1 MKQHSQSPRSIA
13 RMVGLGCL
21 LAGASASLN
30 GALLVSES
38 FDYGSTTATSKK
50 LIAANDHDGG
60 TGWAGEWVAVSG
72 GIRLETPSPITQNY
86 PSLTTLAATGSRI
99 NDAYGGS
106 SRREFVSSLPDT
118 SYFSCLINWSGGTMS
133 VGIGD
138 GANSRWL
145 PLTVASDGK
154 LRVDGYQ
161 NSSTDFVQLITG
173 VDYMVVSRRTSAGS
187 NRTLVTS
194 VFTVDSNGAFLTEPT
209 TWDMTTT
216 VTSGVA
222 MARLDAVAGGGSA
235 KIIDEIRIGESYA
248 EVVGLEA
255 GDVFATE
262 KFDYTP
268 GGALTG
274 ASYNGGT
281 GWGAAWASSGLALRG
296 SDDSLWYGSSQA
308 FIADGTTMVDQS
320 GTGANL
326 ASTRTLASSV
336 SLGSNDLYYAM
347 LVRSIGAPKGRFVL
361 YAGGSAK
368 AVVGFVD
375 LDGDPENSE
384 LFVSASLDGYPTD
397 INAANVTADA
407 LVDGTNYLLVMKRT
421 GTEVSASLLAGD
433 GSTPIE
439 PTVWDV
445 TDTGN
450 TGASIDSLKLAVNNG
465 ILRIDEISMAS
476 TFGSA
481 IANLTT
487 SVPVGADPFDAF
499 ADPNFISNGD
509 FTQATSSGPGL
520 NGTQYRVAGSDG
532 DYPAYDGFPYA
543 DVTGWTHY
551 SDDPNL
557 LATYT
562 DDGEVLD
569 GTDKLSCN
577 VNTATGQIALNSSD
591 EYLNGMSQPDILNG
605 ASINPNQTYKL
616 VVDVRQNSGKD
627 HSLTTFRTLL
637 TVGTDVTDDTSSV
650 VGSLLEVNPTTTLP
664 TEEGTPYILE
674 ISGADLLMAQGSG
687 QVNVIFDSYNTDTTT
702 GFPAG
707 PVDVLDPE
715 EMSQVFIRNIELTF
729 DVVAGDMNKD
739 GVVDAADVALA
750 QLYLDGDGG
759 VDAATRQANR
769 ITLGDTAAEAL
780 DYLNLTDFD
789 LDGDDTFDSV
799 DVAAISTLAAGNPV
813 IESAGFN
820 GSNEYEVHISGL
832 AVGTDYFL
840 MKDIDLG
847 NAPVFD
853 IPADSVTATFNDA
866 TLIDDS
872 VPGNQA
878 FYQITD

>member
-1 MKQHSQSPRSIA
+1 
-13 RMVGLGCL
+13 MVGLGCL
-21 LAGASASLN
+21 LAGASAALN

-38 FDYGSTTATSKK
+38 FDYGPTTDITKK
-50 LIAANDHDGG
+50 LTAANDHNSG
-60 TGWAGEWVAVSG
+60 TGWADEWVAVSG
-72 GIRLETPSPITQNY
+72 GIRLETPGPITQNY
-86 PSLTTLAATGSRI
+86 PPLTTLAATGSRI
-99 NDAYGGS
+99 NDAFGGS
-106 SRREFVSSLPDT
+106 SRREFVSALPDT
-118 SYFSCLINWSGGTMS
+118 SYFSCLINWSGGTMR

-154 LRVDGYQ
+154 LRVDGY
-161 NSSTDFVQLITG
+161 NNLSTEYVELSPG
-173 VDYMVVSRRTSAGS
+173 VDYMVVSRRTSSGS
-187 NRTLVTS
+187 DRTLVTS
-194 VFTVDSNGAFLTEPT
+194 VFAVDTPGAFLTEPT
-209 TWDMTTT
+209 SWDMTTS
-216 VTSGVA
+216 VTSGVQ
-222 MARLDAVAGGGSA
+222 MARLDVVAGGSGA

-268 GGALTG
+268 GGSLTG
-274 ASYNGGT
+274 DNGGT
-281 GWGAAWASSGLALRG
+281 GWDSAWTGGNGLTLRG
-296 SDDSLWYGSSQA
+296 SDDSLWYGSAPA
-308 FIADGTTMVDQS
+308 FIADGTTMIDQS
-320 GTGANL
+320 GTGANK
-326 ASTRTLASSV
+326 ASTRTLATPV
-336 SLGSNDLYYAM
+336 DLGSNDLYYAM
-347 LVRSIGAPKGRFVL
+347 LVRAIGAPKGRFVL
-361 YAGGSAK
+361 YAGSSPK

-375 LDGDPENSE
+375 VD
-384 LFVSASLDGYPTD
+384 T
-397 INAANVTADA
+397 
-407 LVDGTNYLLVMKRT
+407 DGTSDLYVSTSSDETVLPSSSTGDNISANALGGVNYLLVLKRT
-421 GTEVSASLLAGD
+421 GAEVSASLLAGD

-445 TDTGN
+445 TDPGL
-450 TGASIDSLKLAVNNG
+450 TGASIDSLKLVVNNG
-465 ILRIDEISMAS
+465 TLRIDEISMAS

-487 SVPVGADPFDAF
+487 AVPVGADPFDAI

-520 NGTQYRVAGSDG
+520 NGTQYRVADSDG

-551 SDDPNL
+551 SDDPYNL
-557 LATYT
+557 ASYT
-562 DDGEVLD
+562 GPGDVLD
-569 GTDKLSCN
+569 GTDKLSCT

-591 EYLNGMSQPDILNG
+591 EYLNGMSQADILNG

-650 VGSLLEVNPTTTLP
+650 VGSLLEVNPTTSLP
-664 TEEGTPYILE
+664 TAEGTPYTLE

-702 GFPAG
+702 GFPLG
-707 PVDVLDPE
+707 PIVVLDPE

-729 DVVAGDMNKD
+729 DVVAGDVNKD
-739 GVVDAADVALA
+739 GVVDGDDVALA

-769 ITLGDTAAEAL
+769 IALGDTAAEAL

-799 DVAAISTLAAGNPV
+799 DVAAVSTLAAGNPV

-820 GSNEYEVHISGL
+820 DANEYEVHISGL
-832 AVGTDYFL
+832 AVGTQYSL
-840 MKDIDLG
+840 VKDIDLG

-853 IPADSVTATFNDA
+853 ITADSVTATFNDA
-866 TLIDDS
+866 ILIDDS
-872 VPGNQA
+872 EPGNQA
-878 FYQITD
+878 FYQVTD

>member
-1 MKQHSQSPRSIA
+1 MKQYSQNPRSIA

-21 LAGASASLN
+21 LAGASAALN

-99 NDAYGGS
+99 NDAFGGS
-106 SRREFVSSLPDT
+106 SRREFVSSLPGT

-138 GANSRWL
+138 GANSRWV

-161 NSSTDFVQLITG
+161 NLSTEFVQLSAG

-194 VFTVDSNGAFLTEPT
+194 VFEVNSPGAFLTEPT

-235 KIIDEIRIGESYA
+235 NIIDEIRIGESYA

-268 GGALTG
+268 GGSLTG
-274 ASYNGGT
+274 DNGGT
-281 GWGAAWASSGLALRG
+281 GWDSAWTGGTGLTLRG
-296 SDDSLWYGSSQA
+296 SNDSLWYGSSPA
-308 FIADGTTMVDQS
+308 FIADGTTMIDQS
-320 GTGANL
+320 GTGANK

-336 SLGSNDLYYAM
+336 NLGSNDLYYAM

-361 YAGGSAK
+361 SAGGSAK

-375 LDGDPENSE
+375 LDGDPDNSE
-384 LFVSASLDGYPTD
+384 LFVSASSESSPTD

-407 LVDGTNYLLVMKRT
+407 LVSGTNYLLVMKRT

-439 PTVWDV
+439 PTVWDL
-445 TDTGN
+445 TETGA
-450 TGASIDSLKLAVNNG
+450 TGASVDALKLVVNNG
-465 ILRIDEISMAS
+465 TLRIDEISMAS

-509 FTQATSSGPGL
+509 FTQAANETVAGKA
-520 NGTQYRVAGSDG
+520 TYRVTGSNGAYPSNDG
-532 DYPAYDGFPYA
+532 NYA
-543 DVTGWTHY
+543 DVVNWLHY
-551 SDDPNL
+551 NDDPNA
-557 LATYT
+557 LASYT
-562 DDGEVLD
+562 GSGDVLD

-591 EYLNGMSQPDILNG
+591 EYLNGMSQADILNG

-650 VGSLLEVNPTTTLP
+650 VGSLLEVNPTTSLP
-664 TEEGTPYILE
+664 TAEGTPYTLE

-702 GFPAG
+702 GFPLG
-707 PVDVLDPE
+707 PIDVLDPE

-729 DVVAGDMNKD
+729 DVVAGDVNKD

-832 AVGTDYFL
+832 AVGTEYFL